1 MRISDWSSDVC
12 SSDLA
17 RADVIEQGSRRRAF
31 EEVVAEQLDALYRTA
46 LRYTRGNPACAEDL
60 LQDTLLAALAAW
72 PQLREPQRARVWLFR
87 LLSRTP
93 LNRSRHAARQRRK
106 RGWGGKGGEV
116 WVRLGG

>member
-12 SSDLA
+12 SSDL
-17 RADVIEQGSRRRAF
+17 
-31 EEVVAEQLDALYRTA
+31 QLDARYRTA

-87 LLSRTP
+87 ILSRTH
-93 LNRSRHAARQRRK
+93 LNRIRHAARHPDLASAQVD
-106 RGWGGKGGEV
+106 EHELEQSLAA
-116 WVRLGG
+116 WVPGTDQDSLALGAGIGRA

>member
-87 LLSRTP
+87 ILSRTHRSEERRVGKEFVRTC
-93 LNRSRHAARQRRK
+93 RSR
-106 RGWGGKGGEV
+106 V
-116 WVRLGG
+116 SPFL